1 MELECCKGIK
11 DRSGEAFITS
21 ILHVQEAHCQK
32 TQKHR
37 LAVFALCEDARFQ
50 DKPKQQTI
58 IDSKPPKSDLPRPS
72 TTFQKLNFLWPCDLN
87 DTN

>member
-72 TTFQKLNFLWPCDLN
+72 TTFQKLIFFGLA
-87 DTN
+87 T